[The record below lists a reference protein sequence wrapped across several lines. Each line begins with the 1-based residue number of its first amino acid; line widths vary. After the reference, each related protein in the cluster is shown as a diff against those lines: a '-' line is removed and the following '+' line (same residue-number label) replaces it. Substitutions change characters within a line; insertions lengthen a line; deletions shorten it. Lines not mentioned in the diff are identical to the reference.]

1 MGDKANNNGR
11 ILVWLPSPL
20 GDAVMCTPALKALRE
35 NMPDKRIYFVG
46 SDMVRD
52 GLSPCDFA
60 DEWIK
65 VEGSVFR
72 KAGQLRTLKFETAIL
87 FKNSISCALTVFLAG
102 VPRRVGYYRDGRRI
116 FLTHG
121 IKPPRHAGKYT
132 PAPMM
137 DYYVNLLEFLNI
149 RSPERRLILKTDAAC
164 EASLAVKM
172 PQLADGKP
180 LIILVPGGAFG
191 PSKCWPVEHYALAA
205 DNLIEKYNA
214 RVVVSVAPKERPIS
228 DAICGLAKNKL
239 INLADSPV
247 SLGELKALIARA
259 SLVITNDTGP
269 RHIAIALNR
278 PVITMFGPND
288 PEWTNSRHPLEK
300 QLVTDEPCAPC
311 QKPVCPNGDAKCM
324 RNIKVESVCA
334 AAESLLER
342 AGEKRQG

>member
-1 MGDKANNNGR
+1 MGDKATNSGR

-35 NMPDKRIYFVG
+35 GMPGKRIYFVG

-65 VEGSVFR
+65 VEGSLLH
-72 KAGQLRTLKFETAIL
+72 KAAQLRALKFETAVL
-87 FKNSISCALTVFLAG
+87 FKNSISCALAVCLAG
-102 VPRRVGYYRDGRRI
+102 IPRRVGYYRDGRRI
-116 FLTHG
+116 FLTDG
-121 IKPPRHAGKYT
+121 ITPPKQGRRYK

-137 DYYVNLLEFLNI
+137 DYYVNLLACLNI
-149 RSPERRLILKTDAAC
+149 HSPQRRLILKTAAAC
-164 EASLAVKM
+164 ASSVSAKM
-172 PQLADGKP
+172 PQLADDKP
-180 LIILVPGGAFG
+180 LVILVPGGAFG
-191 PSKCWPVEHYALAA
+191 PSKCWPVEHYALTA
-205 DNLIEKYNA
+205 DYLVEKYQA

-228 DAICGLAKNKL
+228 DEICRLAKNKL
-239 INLADSPV
+239 INLADNPV
-247 SLGELKALIARA
+247 SLGELKSLIAKA
-259 SLVITNDTGP
+259 SLVVTNDTGP

-288 PEWTNSRHPLEK
+288 PQWTNSRHPLEV

-324 RNIKVESVCA
+324 RNITVQSVCDA
-334 AAESLLER
+334 ADKLLSL
-342 AGEKRQG
+342 KRH